1 MDQNKK
7 SGVGIQALPN
17 EFNQSLVHFNKQI
30 NKNKHSTATSRPTFR
45 RQALCV
51 LSAAA
56 ERYIFLQKKA
66 DPQRQIGFP
75 LQGYKTDPYIEV
87 RRWAE

>member
-7 SGVGIQALPN
+7 SGVGIKALPN

-30 NKNKHSTATSRPTFR
+30 NKNKHSTATSRPTYH
-45 RQALCV
+45 RQFLCV

-56 ERYIFLQKKA
+56 EPYFFLHKKA
-66 DPQRQIGFP
+66 DPLQRIGFF
-75 LQGYKTDPYIEV
+75 LQGHKTDAYIEV
-87 RRWAE
+87 QRRAE